1 LAPDD
6 ALEPQ
11 IRLIKSV
18 RIQAIQYA
26 GLASEVGEF
35 ASLINR
41 EDQLLGILH
50 RAELRLLELST
61 EAATFV

>member
-11 IRLIKSV
+11 IRLIESV

-26 GLASEVGEF
+26 GFASEVGEF
-35 ASLINR
+35 AGLINR